1 MVISEIY
8 KLLIEDLLN
17 VRAEQIVVLSGLVSE
32 ECSQENTDLKI
43 IEEFA
48 LHIRKRGAFPILDL
62 AIKSLKL
69 KMLNETS
76 AADYFIPKTY
86 FSEWVKLINIIID
99 VSFPENRNLFTENF
113 FSTEKMAKVNDSL
126 QAIYKNMLIA
136 DKVVLLPNFPKSS
149 IAEHYNLDLKVL
161 ENFYIGTFGP
171 VVNKMNVQGSK
182 IVNHVFPKEVYFL
195 QQVSSKNAMQIKIAT
210 QQSYYVGNKIGNYYT
225 VLPFGYVVLSVLKS
239 SLNGVFEAAKVYY
252 KNEYRDSVT
261 ISFSFG
267 NVQSIQCSS
276 SDSFSEIIRNGL
288 INSKEIVELF
298 IGVNNGVDSYCNYH
312 YYDRCINHNFSLV
325 FYDDA
330 NNIIE
335 ISSKSVQL
343 SNSNQ
348 KNILL

>member
-1 MVISEIY
+1 MVISEVCR
-8 KLLIEDLLN
+8 LVIEDLLN
-17 VRAEQIVVLSGLVSE
+17 VRAEQVVVLSGLVNE
-32 ECSQENTDLKI
+32 EGNQENTDLKI

-69 KMLNETS
+69 RMLHETP
-76 AADYFIPKTY
+76 ADDYFIPKRY
-86 FSEWVKLINIIID
+86 FSEWVKLINVIID
-99 VSFPENRNLFTENF
+99 VSYPENRNLFTDNL
-113 FSTEKMAKVNDSL
+113 FSTEKIAIVNDSL

-149 IAEHYNLDLKVL
+149 IAKHYNIDLKVL
-161 ENFYIGTFGP
+161 ESFYIGTFGA
-171 VVNKMNVQGSK
+171 VANKMNVQGAK
-182 IVNHVFPKEVYFL
+182 IINRVFPKENYFL
-195 QQVSSKNAMQIKIAT
+195 QQEASKNSLQVKIAS

-239 SLNGVFEAAKVYY
+239 SIDGVFEAAKVYY

-276 SDSFSEIIRNGL
+276 NDSFGEIIRNGL

-335 ISSKSVQL
+335 ISSRSVQL